1 MANEALRDKPRK
13 SRYEKLPIEVIFKRA
28 TGREMN
34 KSERLVFHISL
45 RKKSERKA
53 KSAAP

>member
-1 MANEALRDKPRK
+1 MASEALRDKPRK
-13 SRYEKLPIEVIFKRA
+13 SRHEKLPIEAIFKRA

-45 RKKSERKA
+45 RKKSQRKA
-53 KSAAP
+53 KSAAA